1 MGRKKK
7 QVISKEYLE
16 KATSLQTAI
25 SNNLRSIGML
35 EFEKQKLIK
44 KVENL
49 NSDIEDFKLELEK
62 EYGSVTIDLNTG
74 EYKLNENGTDTK
86 D

>member
-1 MGRKKK
+1 MPRKKK

-16 KATSLQTAI
+16 QIKTSQINLNNYLSRVGVLEAEKHALLHSI
-25 SNNLRSIGML
+25 SNENATLD
-35 EFEKQKLIK
+35 KL
-44 KVENL
+44 
-49 NSDIEDFKLELEK
+49 KLELEK
-62 EYGSVTIDLNTG
+62 EYGSVTIDLETG

>member
-35 EFEKQKLIK
+35 EFEKQKLIN